1 MAKTF
6 KTMALLEQAF
16 IKDTDKDV
24 ASVIKEATAALG
36 EKIQVRRFEKCAL
49 LPLVTPPAQ
58 GSREAV
64 SLFCMLLNC
73 KPVKNTCACCLECG
87 LASII
92 REATGAHGRPY
103 QVCRTE
109 GCTCL
114 NLLFCLSQE
123 YTCGLCVHHGPTSA

>member
-49 LPLVTPPAQ
+49 LPLQTPPAQ
-58 GSREAV
+58 GLQPQYHAPPPPPHAAQ
-64 SLFCMLLNC
+64 LQ
-73 KPVKNTCACCLECG
+73 T
-87 LASII
+87 
-92 REATGAHGRPY
+92 
-103 QVCRTE
+103 
-109 GCTCL
+109 
-114 NLLFCLSQE
+114 SQNH
-123 YTCGLCVHHGPTSA
+123 LCVLS

>member
-49 LPLVTPPAQ
+49 LPLQTPPAQ
-58 GSREAV
+58 GLQPQYHLS
-64 SLFCMLLNC
+64 
-73 KPVKNTCACCLECG
+73 ACC
-87 LASII
+87 I
-92 REATGAHGRPY
+92 
-103 QVCRTE
+103 
-109 GCTCL
+109 
-114 NLLFCLSQE
+114 
-123 YTCGLCVHHGPTSA
+123 SAKSNK